1 MPGLGGGQP
10 GHAGADLAALLLR
23 LSWFGFL
30 PFPLAFEETEAI
42 VGKDVL
48 MLPRVLHAFALA
60 WLVAIAVPRDARWMQ
75 GAAMRWL
82 AAAGRHN
89 LQVFCLGHFL
99 SWGVTAAFRL
109 WPGSVWWMDALLMV
123 AGCAV
128 LLRFALW
135 LDRGRAPEALR
146 GVAVGSV

>member
-1 MPGLGGGQP
+1 
-10 GHAGADLAALLLR
+10 
-23 LSWFGFL
+23 
-30 PFPLAFEETEAI
+30 
-42 VGKDVL
+42 

-60 WLVAIAVPRDARWMQ
+60 WLVAIAVPWDARWMH

-82 AAAGRHN
+82 A
-89 LQVFCLGHFL
+89 
-99 SWGVTAAFRL
+99 AAFRL